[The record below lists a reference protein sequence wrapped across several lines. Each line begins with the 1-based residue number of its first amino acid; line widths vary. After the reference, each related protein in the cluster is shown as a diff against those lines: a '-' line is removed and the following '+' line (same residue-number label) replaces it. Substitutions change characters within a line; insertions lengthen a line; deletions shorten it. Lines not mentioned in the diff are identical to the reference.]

1 MSRWLWFSL
10 TAILIL
16 GPMSACTKRVPVQL
30 EGGKFDPS
38 QRVAVT
44 FEDGSQVVGQIGQD
58 EHVQV
63 IREGVVYQGTIFE
76 LSLDEIQVVDLHL
89 IRRASGSEA
98 EWQRLIDARRVLSN
112 VPPEELIFR
121 MDQIARVERIKVDAL
136 RTTTQSIF
144 WTLTGAVS
152 AFLFADR
159 S

>member
-10 TAILIL
+10 MAILVL
-16 GPMSACTKRVPVQL
+16 GLTSACSKRVPVQL
-30 EGGKFDPS
+30 EGGKFDPA

-44 FEDGSQVVGQIGQD
+44 FEDGSQVVGKIGQD
-58 EHVQV
+58 QHVQV
-63 IREGVVYQGTIFE
+63 IREGAVYRGAIFE
-76 LSLDEIQVVDLHL
+76 LSLDEIQVVDLQL
-89 IRRASGSEA
+89 IRRASGTDA
-98 EWQRLIDARRVLSN
+98 EWQRMTNARRTLSD

-121 MDQIARVERIKVDAL
+121 MDKIARVERIKVDAL
-136 RTTTQSIF
+136 RTATQSVF